1 MTVLLLVLW
10 AFFFFYFARLKS
22 MYGKNSVWSFCTESS
37 TVPHLRAFRMRE
49 NSCFIAGYTTRSH
62 HLFTSCVSCT
72 LRRVHVKVRAA
83 LCDTAPISRGK
94 QLLVGRPLHQE
105 LISNCLNAD
114 EVVCVG
120 LPDHISFF
128 LLHPLSVSRRQALHA

>member
-1 MTVLLLVLW
+1 
-10 AFFFFYFARLKS
+10 

-37 TVPHLRAFRMRE
+37 TMPHLRAFRMRE
-49 NSCFIAGYTTRSH
+49 NSCFIAGYTTHSR

-94 QLLVGRPLHQE
+94 AASCQETVSSGAHFRLLECRRRGLHR
-105 LISNCLNAD
+105 SA
-114 EVVCVG
+114 
-120 LPDHISFF
+120 
-128 LLHPLSVSRRQALHA
+128 